1 MVASPLLSVAPQF
14 GPQVSD
20 KRLETCLQTRNGNP
34 HSRVWAP
41 TQELVLR
48 RYFLTAAACTS
59 GWTTPPRRSGVSP
72 MCCSTSP
79 SVLGLRVS
87 SPSFFYV
94 FNFFFPFWVF
104 SGLIFLGWSSFL
116 GLRRVPGN
124 FLPDVIIGA
133 RVSRRVGFFGY
144 AHYACS
150 ANKSSDEEKCYV
162 VVMHSTRYCVVAEGF
177 TLFPAVFQLLVRFRP
192 EGLGQAAGLLG
203 YGLRH
208 IVFLFTC
215 KVLLRAQN

>member
-87 SPSFFYV
+87 SLSFFT
-94 FNFFFPFWVF
+94 FQ
-104 SGLIFLGWSSFL
+104 FL
-116 GLRRVPGN
+116 
-124 FLPDVIIGA
+124 LP
-133 RVSRRVGFFGY
+133 
-144 AHYACS
+144 
-150 ANKSSDEEKCYV
+150 
-162 VVMHSTRYCVVAEGF
+162 
-177 TLFPAVFQLLVRFRP
+177 LL
-192 EGLGQAAGLLG
+192 GLLG
-203 YGLRH
+203 SDFPGVVFVSGLAARTRE
-208 IVFLFTC
+208 FST
-215 KVLLRAQN
+215 